1 MTADGPTLLTFR
13 AGTVWDVSSNYISLD
28 QAAER
33 LGVNP
38 RTIRG
43 YIAAGDLPA
52 YRLGKR
58 LIRVRPEDIDALL
71 RRIPTAGQW
80 PV

>member
-1 MTADGPTLLTFR
+1 MGGSQRSHACPSGLTEDDLRTGPTLLTFR
-13 AGTVWDVSSNYISLD
+13 AGTVWGVSSNYISLD

-43 YIAAGDLPA
+43 YIVARDLPTS
-52 YRLGKR
+52 
-58 LIRVRPEDIDALL
+58 ALVS
-71 RRIPTAGQW
+71 T
-80 PV
+80 